1 MGGFSFLFLFYIVHV
16 IKGVLEDVVARGRY
30 RGSGLYLLESPAP
43 PGGGGEGLI

>member
-30 RGSGLYLLESPAP
+30 GGSVFYRFETPAP